1 MNILKALHELKD
13 TRSISTEYGVLTRY
27 DSEDM
32 ASYTLTWRDGSVTC
46 DIILREHMNNPA
58 FILELIWGLEVPYAP
73 SIDEL
78 MAWLERYRFEQP
90 SMLVGM
96 ELQKIAKFILERKPE
111 PAYRAF
117 VCNRLFEYIFN
128 HKEVQK

>member
-1 MNILKALHELKD
+1 
-13 TRSISTEYGVLTRY
+13 
-27 DSEDM
+27 
-32 ASYTLTWRDGSVTC
+32 
-46 DIILREHMNNPA
+46 MNNPA

-78 MAWLERYRFEQP
+78 MAWLERYEYEQP
-90 SMLVGM
+90 SMLAGM
-96 ELQKIAKFILERKPE
+96 ELQKIAEFILKRKPK
-111 PAYRAF
+111 PTYRAL

>member
-1 MNILKALHELKD
+1 MNILKAIHELKD
-13 TRSISTEYGVLTRY
+13 TRSVSTEYGVLTRY
-27 DSEDM
+27 DSGDI
-32 ASYTLTWRDGSVTC
+32 ASYTLTWRNGDVTS
-46 DIILREHMNNPA
+46 DFIFFKHIHQPA

-73 SIDEL
+73 SESEL
-78 MAWLERYRFEQP
+78 LAWLERYRFEQP
-90 SMLVGM
+90 SMFAGM

-111 PAYRAF
+111 PAYRAL

>member
-1 MNILKALHELKD
+1 MVVLRAIL
-13 TRSISTEYGVLTRY
+13 Y
-27 DSEDM
+27 
-32 ASYTLTWRDGSVTC
+32 SVN
-46 DIILREHMNNPA
+46 MNNPA
-58 FILELIWGLEVPYAP
+58 FILELIWRLEVPYAP

-111 PAYRAF
+111 PAYRAL

-128 HKEVQK
+128 HKEVPK

>member
-1 MNILKALHELKD
+1 
-13 TRSISTEYGVLTRY
+13 
-27 DSEDM
+27 
-32 ASYTLTWRDGSVTC
+32 
-46 DIILREHMNNPA
+46 
-58 FILELIWGLEVPYAP
+58 
-73 SIDEL
+73 

-111 PAYRAF
+111 PAYRAL

>member
-32 ASYTLTWRDGSVTC
+32 TSYTLTWRDGSVTC
-46 DIILREHMNNPA
+46 NTILREHMNNPA
-58 FILELIWGLEVPYAP
+58 FILE
-73 SIDEL
+73 
-78 MAWLERYRFEQP
+78 
-90 SMLVGM
+90 
-96 ELQKIAKFILERKPE
+96 RKPE
-111 PAYRAF
+111 PTYRAL